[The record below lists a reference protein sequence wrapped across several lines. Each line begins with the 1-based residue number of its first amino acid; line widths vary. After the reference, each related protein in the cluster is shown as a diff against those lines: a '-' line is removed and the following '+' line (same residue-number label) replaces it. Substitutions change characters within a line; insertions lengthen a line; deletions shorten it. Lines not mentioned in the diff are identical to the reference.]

1 LDVAKKHAF
10 ETVIRMALRDYF
22 HERLLSACAVM
33 GLAAV
38 LAPLLVLFGVKSGI
52 INTMA
57 DRLIQDPRNREIS
70 PVGSGRYDL
79 DWINALAKR
88 SDVAFVIPE
97 TRSISASMILV
108 KQDADDVRS
117 VVVSL
122 IPTAQGDPLLE
133 KWARIPAENG
143 EVVLSEPAARKL
155 ILKAGQEIMGQVGR
169 TVAGAKEQVS
179 LPLKVIAVLPL
190 EAYPRE
196 AAFIRLDL
204 LEATEDYRDG
214 FGSERFGWPGRTKA
228 KGPRVYPSFRL
239 YARSIYGVSDLRDQL
254 MEQEVE
260 VFTKAEDIEVVKS
273 LDRSFTLI
281 FSLIAVVAVLGYFAS
296 MTSNVLANVNR
307 KSRYLGI
314 SSLIG
319 FSTVNIMWYPVVQAL
334 ATSLLGT
341 LTAVCLYWIAELLIN
356 GMFGEF
362 LGPGEYVCRLAL
374 GHMFIAMILTITLAI
389 LASAYGAFRVSR
401 IEPSKVIRDV

>member
-1 LDVAKKHAF
+1 VGTKHAF

-70 PVGSGRYDL
+70 PVGSGRYDV

-88 SDVAFVIPE
+88 SNVAFVIPE

-108 KQDADDVRS
+108 KEAADDLRS

-122 IPTAQGDPLLE
+122 IPTTQGDPLLE
-133 KWARIPAENG
+133 KWGRIPAESG
-143 EVVLSEPAARKL
+143 EIVLSEPAARKL
-155 ILKAGQEIMGQVGR
+155 NLKAGQAITGQVGR
-169 TVAGAKEQVS
+169 AVAGVKEQVS
-179 LPLKVIAVLPL
+179 VPLKVIAVLPL

-214 FGSERFGWPGRTKA
+214 FGSERFGWPGRAKQKA
-228 KGPRVYPSFRL
+228 TRVYPSFRL
-239 YARSIYGVSDLRDQL
+239 YARSIYDVSDLRDQL
-254 MEQEVE
+254 MEQGIE

-281 FSLIAVVAVLGYFAS
+281 FTLIAVVAVLGYFAS

-341 LTAVCLYWIAELLIN
+341 LTAVFLYWIAELLIN
-356 GMFGEF
+356 GMFGNY

-374 GHMFIAMILTITLAI
+374 GHLFIATVMTITLAI

-401 IEPSKVIRDV
+401 IEPSEVIRDV

>member
-1 LDVAKKHAF
+1 MGTKHAF

-79 DWINALAKR
+79 DWISALAKR

-122 IPTAQGDPLLE
+122 IPTAQGDPLLG
-133 KWARIPAENG
+133 KWGRIPAENG

-155 ILKAGQEIMGQVGR
+155 NLKTGQDITGQVGR
-169 TVAGAKEQVS
+169 SVAGAKEQVS
-179 LPLKVIAVLPL
+179 VPLKVIALLPL

-214 FGSERFGWPGRTKA
+214 FGSERFGWPGRTKPKA
-228 KGPRVYPSFRL
+228 PRAYASFRL
-239 YARSIYGVSDLRDQL
+239 YARSIYDVSDLRDHL
-254 MEQEVE
+254 MDQGVE

-281 FSLIAVVAVLGYFAS
+281 FALIAVVAVLGYFAS

-356 GMFGEF
+356 GMFGEY
-362 LGPGEYVCRLAL
+362 LGPGEYVCKLAL
-374 GHMFIAMILTITLAI
+374 GHMFIAMIFTITLAI

-401 IEPSKVIRDV
+401 IEPSEVIRDV

>member
-1 LDVAKKHAF
+1 
-10 ETVIRMALRDYF
+10 
-22 HERLLSACAVM
+22 
-33 GLAAV
+33 
-38 LAPLLVLFGVKSGI
+38 
-52 INTMA
+52 
-57 DRLIQDPRNREIS
+57 
-70 PVGSGRYDL
+70 
-79 DWINALAKR
+79 
-88 SDVAFVIPE
+88 
-97 TRSISASMILV
+97 
-108 KQDADDVRS
+108 
-117 VVVSL
+117 VVSL
-122 IPTAQGDPLLE
+122 IPTTQGDPLLA
-133 KWARIPAENG
+133 KWGRIPAENG

-155 ILKAGQEIMGQVGR
+155 NLKAGQEITGQVGR
-169 TVAGAKEQVS
+169 AVAGAKEQVS
-179 LPLKVIAVLPL
+179 VPLKVIAVLPL

-214 FGSERFGWPGRTKA
+214 FGSERFGWPGRAKPKA
-228 KGPRVYPSFRL
+228 ARVYPSFRL
-239 YARSIYGVSDLRDQL
+239 YARSIYDVTDLRDQL
-254 MEQEVE
+254 MEQGIE

-281 FSLIAVVAVLGYFAS
+281 FTLIAVVAVLGYFAS

-341 LTAVCLYWIAELLIN
+341 LTAVCLYWITELLIN
-356 GMFGEF
+356 GMFGDY

-374 GHMFIAMILTITLAI
+374 GHLFIATIMTITLAV

-401 IEPSKVIRDV
+401 IEPSEVIRDV

>member
-1 LDVAKKHAF
+1 VGTKHAF

-70 PVGSGRYDL
+70 PVGSGRYDV

-88 SDVAFVIPE
+88 SNVAFVIPE

-108 KQDADDVRS
+108 KEAADDLRS

-122 IPTAQGDPLLE
+122 IPTTQGDPLLE
-133 KWARIPAENG
+133 KWGRIPAESG
-143 EVVLSEPAARKL
+143 EIVLSEPAARKL
-155 ILKAGQEIMGQVGR
+155 NLKAGQAITGQVGR
-169 TVAGAKEQVS
+169 AVAGVKEQVS
-179 LPLKVIAVLPL
+179 VPLKVIAVLPL

-214 FGSERFGWPGRTKA
+214 FGSERFGWPGRAKPKA
-228 KGPRVYPSFRL
+228 TRVYPSFRL
-239 YARSIYGVSDLRDQL
+239 YARSIYDVSDLRDQL
-254 MEQEVE
+254 MEQGIE

-281 FSLIAVVAVLGYFAS
+281 FTLIAVVAVLGYFAS

-341 LTAVCLYWIAELLIN
+341 LTAVFLYWIAELLIN
-356 GMFGEF
+356 GMFGNY

-374 GHMFIAMILTITLAI
+374 GHLFIATVMTITLAI

-401 IEPSKVIRDV
+401 IEPSEVIRDV

>member
-1 LDVAKKHAF
+1 
-10 ETVIRMALRDYF
+10 MRDYF

-79 DWINALAKR
+79 DWFNAMAKR
-88 SDVAFVIPE
+88 SDVAFLIPE

-108 KQDADDVRS
+108 KQNADDVRS
-117 VVVSL
+117 VAVSL

-133 KWARIPAENG
+133 KWGRIPAENG

-155 ILKAGQEIMGQVGR
+155 NLKTEQEIAGQVGR
-169 TVAGAKEQVS
+169 SVAGAKEQVS
-179 LPLKVIAVLPL
+179 VPLKVIAVLPL

-196 AAFIRLDL
+196 AAFIGLEL

-214 FGSERFGWPGRTKA
+214 SGSELFGWPGKVKPQA
-228 KGPRVYPSFRL
+228 PRVYPSFRL
-239 YARSIYGVSDLRDQL
+239 YSRSIYDVSDLRDQL
-254 MEQEVE
+254 MEQGVE

-273 LDRSFTLI
+273 LDRSFSLI
-281 FSLIAVVAVLGYFAS
+281 FALIAIVAVLGYFAS

-319 FSTVNIMWYPVVQAL
+319 FSTVNIMWYPVVQAI

-341 LTAVCLYWIAELLIN
+341 LTAVCLYWIAELMIN
-356 GMFGEF
+356 GMFGDY

-374 GHMFIAMILTITLAI
+374 NHMAIAMILTLALAV

-401 IEPSKVIRDV
+401 IEPSQVIRDV